1 MHTFHVFV
9 ASSASLLIPAPADL
23 IWGTFAFVV
32 ILVLFI
38 WKVIPRMN
46 ALLDERSRAI
56 EGRIDEAKHA
66 REEAERVL
74 QRYQEQLADARDEG
88 GRIREQA
95 REDAKR
101 IVAEARGQAETEG
114 ARIVA
119 QAHERTELERAS
131 AAQSLRRDVGTLALD
146 LASSVIGQHL
156 ENDKNATALVDRF
169 LADLDLEQAPGA
181 APGSAR

>member
-1 MHTFHVFV
+1 MNTSHVL
-9 ASSASLLIPAPADL
+9 AAETTLLIPAPADL
-23 IWGTFAFVV
+23 IWGSFAFIV
-32 ILVLFI
+32 IFGLFV
-38 WKVIPRMN
+38 WKVIPRLN
-46 ALLDERSRAI
+46 VLLDERGKAI

-66 REEAERVL
+66 RQEAERVL
-74 QRYQEQLADARDEG
+74 QQYQDQLADARDEG

-101 IVAEARGQAETEG
+101 IVAEARGQADAEA
-114 ARIVA
+114 ARIVT

-131 AAQSLRRDVGTLALD
+131 AAQSLRRDVGTLAID

-169 LADLDLEQAPGA
+169 LADLDLEKAPDTSS
-181 APGSAR
+181 GSVR